1 MSLPIQLLD
10 EELLKAA
17 NAVRRGVTRLARR
30 LRTERSADAISLS
43 KLSVLGRLSRGGPLT
58 ASDIAGQERIQP
70 QSLTRLLTD
79 LEEQALI
86 TRAEDE
92 QDRRQLLIEITPGGT
107 ELLIRDAR
115 QQAVWLG
122 RAMSSLLSPVEQEV
136 LRLAA
141 QLMQQLADA
150 DAPAA
155 ASRSES
161 EKGSRTG
168 DDRGTP
174 SQ

>member
-1 MSLPIQLLD
+1 MSLPVQLLD
-10 EELLKAA
+10 EETLKAA

-30 LRTERSADAISLS
+30 LRTERSADAVSLS
-43 KLSVLGRLSRGGPLT
+43 KLSVLARLNRGGPLT
-58 ASDIAGQERIQP
+58 ATDLAGQERIQP

-86 TRAEDE
+86 TRRQDE
-92 QDRRQLLIEITPGGT
+92 GDRRQLLIEITPGGT
-107 ELLIRDAR
+107 ESLRQDAR

-122 RAMSSLLSPVEQEV
+122 RAMCSLLSPVEQEV

-150 DAPAA
+150 DVPAV

-161 EKGSRTG
+161 EEGSRMG
-168 DDRGTP
+168 G
-174 SQ
+174 